1 MRMSYTLGLKIIA
14 SENVAKNILVA
25 GGHTEI
31 ENGRLA
37 RTRLLAACE
46 ISIR

>member
-25 GGHTEI
+25 GGHTPDRKQKVGQEKTTSS
-31 ENGRLA
+31 L
-37 RTRLLAACE
+37 
-46 ISIR
+46 